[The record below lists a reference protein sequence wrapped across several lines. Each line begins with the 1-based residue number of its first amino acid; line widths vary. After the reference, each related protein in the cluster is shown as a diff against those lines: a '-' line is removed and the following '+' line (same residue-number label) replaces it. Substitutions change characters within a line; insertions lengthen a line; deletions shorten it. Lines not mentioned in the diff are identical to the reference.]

1 MTVPPYAA
9 AYVVTLLVSWSA
21 DRYNALVA
29 TPIICSVIEA
39 DPTSRALH
47 SAAFSLIGAVGFIAS
62 AVLPAHSYSASK
74 IQFPF
79 VNNSVLTSSSL
90 VMDVLLLQ
98 LAVHSPAFLL
108 F

>member
-29 TPIICSVIEA
+29 TPNICSVIEA
-39 DPTSRALH
+39 DLSSRALH

-62 AVLPAHSYSASK
+62 AVLPAHSYSASTS
-74 IQFPF
+74 QFSI
-79 VNNSVLTSSSL
+79 VRNKVLTSSSL
-90 VMDVLLLQ
+90 VMDVSLLQ

-108 F
+108 S